1 MQSNLVDVAGRVC
14 CPEQGS
20 VTAWPI
26 PSRPGTNPFSQEKKK
41 NKTKPGNCS
50 KKAKAASSVGSED
63 VGGSEVILSSPLT
76 RRVLVLVSY
85 VFSHQYIV

>member
-14 CPEQGS
+14 CPEQGCDCL
-20 VTAWPI
+20 TRPLPPQNCPI
-26 PSRPGTNPFSQEKKK
+26 ISRGKK

-50 KKAKAASSVGSED
+50 KKAKAASSVGSEN

-76 RRVLVLVSY
+76 RRVLVLVSS